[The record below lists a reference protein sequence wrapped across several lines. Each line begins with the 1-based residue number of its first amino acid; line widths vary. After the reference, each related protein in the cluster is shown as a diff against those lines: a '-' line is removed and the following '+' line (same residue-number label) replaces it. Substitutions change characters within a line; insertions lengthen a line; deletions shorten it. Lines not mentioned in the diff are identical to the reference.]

1 MSCGMEELVIKGE
14 GTEIFMKMFNVIKIN
29 RRFPEE

>member
-1 MSCGMEELVIKGE
+1 LVIKGE

-29 RRFPEE
+29 RRFPEEWKLHL